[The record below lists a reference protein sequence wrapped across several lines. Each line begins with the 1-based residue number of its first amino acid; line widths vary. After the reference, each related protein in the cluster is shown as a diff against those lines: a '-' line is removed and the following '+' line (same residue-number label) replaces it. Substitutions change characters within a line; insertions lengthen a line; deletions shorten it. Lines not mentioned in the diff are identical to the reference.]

1 MAERIQRASTPV
13 AADGPG
19 QPVDLQDAYDRCQAI
34 TKSGAKN
41 FYYAFLTLPRE
52 KRRAIYAAYAF
63 CRLCDDIAD
72 EPDPNGDRR
81 ARLDSVRADLAA
93 AYAGKPEGHVFHAL
107 SHAAMKY
114 RIPEQYFRDVVAG
127 VEMDLSQTRY
137 ATFDELKDYCYH
149 VASAVGLICIEVC
162 EYSDKKAI
170 EYAVDLGIAMQLTNI
185 LRDVEQDA
193 RNGRVYLPQED
204 LARFGYTEPE
214 LLAGVVD
221 NRFRA
226 LMEFEVG
233 RARTYFKS
241 GEMLLPLLDRRAR
254 ACPEV
259 MFRIYRRLLSRIEER
274 GYDVFGPR
282 VSLSTPA
289 KLSIMA
295 RSWLRSFFPIPG

>member
-1 MAERIQRASTPV
+1 MAERVQSA
-13 AADGPG
+13 PG
-19 QPVDLQDAYDRCQAI
+19 SAPSDRLERSVELKEAYDVCQAI

-72 EPDPNGDRR
+72 EPDPDGDRR
-81 ARLDSVRADLAA
+81 ARLDSVRADLSA
-93 AYAGKPEGHVFHAL
+93 AYDGKPRGHVFHAL
-107 SHAAMKY
+107 THAAMRYK
-114 RIPEQYFRDVVAG
+114 IPQQYFRDVVAG

-137 ATFDELKDYCYH
+137 ATFDALKDYCYH

-162 EYSDKKAI
+162 EYSDTKAI

-204 LARFGYTEPE
+204 LGRFGYAEAD

-221 NRFRA
+221 DRFRA
-226 LMEFEVG
+226 LMKFEVG
-233 RARTYFKS
+233 RARSYFTS
-241 GEMLLPLLDRRAR
+241 GEMLLPLLDPRAR

-282 VSLSTPA
+282 VSLSKPA

-295 RSWLRSFFPIPG
+295 RSWLRSFLPLPG